1 MQLYHNKI
9 SSLLLYILICKNV
22 PQCIRYLYFTG
33 EYLTPQYYEDTYYRE
48 DNERRITV
56 KHIGMPGEPTLT
68 TTSRTGFHRD
78 YEDPYASPPSPHSS
92 LRRPRRRSFGRL
104 ERQWSHP
111 NLRPRPTSGAGGSV
125 SACSRRLPRTPSQP
139 PGTIIVIE
147 NVLPASA
154 ATNTVNQLQQ
164 TNKTHPLV
172 KSTVP
177 KKLPKPPFA
186 AMIERC
192 GSTAAVE
199 RLGAVSGLGVRSASG
214 IGAFT
219 RALVENE
226 NRQKRSYSLPRKNN
240 MNPVRGKHTGS
251 GRRLPPTPKQVQ
263 GPLPLKNAPTTQRK
277 RELPKPQSLDLK
289 YSNHEVMNM
298 SNAAIGLIKSTSGS
312 KSMNFPRLEG
322 SPTHS
327 ECSSGS
333 PAISAAYPVPGH
345 LRSSSRRRASNYHRR
360 RNMDY

>member
-1 MQLYHNKI
+1 M
-9 SSLLLYILICKNV
+9 IL
-22 PQCIRYLYFTG
+22 G

-56 KHIGMPGEPTLT
+56 KHIGLPGEPTLT
-68 TTSRTGFHRD
+68 STSRTGFYRE
-78 YEDPYASPPSPHSS
+78 YEEPYASPTSAHST
-92 LRRPRRRSFGRL
+92 LKRQQRGEHLGKL

-111 NLRPRPTSGAGGSV
+111 NLRPRPSSGAGGSV
-125 SACSRRLPRTPSQP
+125 SAMSRRLPRTPTQP

-147 NVLPASA
+147 NVLPANATAA
-154 ATNTVNQLQQ
+154 ATAVNQQQQ
-164 TNKTHPLV
+164 TKQPQPLV
-172 KSTVP
+172 KTGRILP
-177 KKLPKPPFA
+177 GTKKQLPKPPLT
-186 AMIERC
+186 AMLS

-199 RLGAVSGLGVRSASG
+199 RIGAVSGLGVRSASG

-219 RALVENE
+219 KVLVDNE
-226 NRQKRSYSLPRKNN
+226 NRQKRAYSLPRKNAN
-240 MNPVRGKHTGS
+240 QVREKPPGT

-263 GPLPLKNAPTTQRK
+263 GALPLQNAPVFQRK

-289 YSNHEVMNM
+289 YSNHEVMNV

-327 ECSSGS
+327 DCSSGS
-333 PAISAAYPVPGH
+333 PAFGSAYPGPSH
-345 LRSSSRRRASNYHRR
+345 MRSSSRRRASHHHHRR
-360 RNMDY
+360 RHIDY

>member
-1 MQLYHNKI
+1 MFFI
-9 SSLLLYILICKNV
+9 S
-22 PQCIRYLYFTG
+22 G

-68 TTSRTGFHRD
+68 STSRTGFYRD
-78 YEDPYASPPSPHSS
+78 YDDPYASPTSAHST
-92 LRRPRRRSFGRL
+92 LHRRRRESFGKL

-125 SACSRRLPRTPSQP
+125 SAMSRRLPRTPTQP

-147 NVLPASA
+147 NVLPPEVAG
-154 ATNTVNQLQQ
+154 TNTVNQHQQ
-164 TNKTHPLV
+164 TVKPHPLV
-172 KSTVP
+172 KKLPGTKGGGI
-177 KKLPKPPFA
+177 KKQLPKPPFA

-219 RALVENE
+219 KALVENE
-226 NRQKRSYSLPRKNN
+226 NRQKRAYSLPRKNA
-240 MNPVRGKHTGS
+240 NPVQQKPQGT
-251 GRRLPPTPKQVQ
+251 GRRLPPTPKQIQ
-263 GPLPLKNAPTTQRK
+263 GAVPLKNAPDIQRK

-289 YSNHEVMNM
+289 YSNHDVMNV
-298 SNAAIGLIKSTSGS
+298 SNAAIGLIKPT

-333 PAISAAYPVPGH
+333 PGMNGYHMPGH
-345 LRSSSRRRASNYHRR
+345 LRSSSRRRSSNYHRR
-360 RNMDY
+360 RNIDY